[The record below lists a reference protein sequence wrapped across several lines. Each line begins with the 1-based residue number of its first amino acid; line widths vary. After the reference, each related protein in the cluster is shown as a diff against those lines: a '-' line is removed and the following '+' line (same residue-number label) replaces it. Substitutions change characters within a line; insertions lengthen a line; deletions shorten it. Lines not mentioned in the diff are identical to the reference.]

1 MQHNSY
7 RNESRPVQ
15 ILTISHAFDPA
26 PWPLNFLAPFHEYVC
41 MHTLMS
47 THTHIRTHAHA
58 HAHTQAH
65 THACT
70 HKYIHTHAHT
80 QTQQHAHTLA
90 RHTHTHTHT
99 YTHSHT
105 LACTRAHTQ
114 GRKQDP
120 LGPQVALVHAVG
132 TIVQG
137 PVMPGSTPPNMEVC
151 VCVCVRYHRWLGM
164 ARTVHTHRIWPYI
177 WWFPCQKYRICTLYI
192 QYIYGSG
199 QPYRWWTPQS
209 FSHFLIC
216 ITHSAVYLT
225 FYYNA
230 AGDRRHKAFCCIE
243 AFGRHTWRGGSGPS
257 YKLSWGVCFGLWLAA
272 PWCVLCVCMVVFVF
286 SCVCVCVCVCACV
299 RACVCVRACICV
311 CICAC
316 ECVCVFMRVCVY
328 VNVCIHVRKR

>member
-1 MQHNSY
+1 LLPACIFYVLVVFAAERTKVMQHNSY

-151 VCVCVRYHRWLGM
+151 VCVCVRYHR
-164 ARTVHTHRIWPYI
+164 
-177 WWFPCQKYRICTLYI
+177 
-192 QYIYGSG
+192 
-199 QPYRWWTPQS
+199 
-209 FSHFLIC
+209 
-216 ITHSAVYLT
+216 
-225 FYYNA
+225 
-230 AGDRRHKAFCCIE
+230 
-243 AFGRHTWRGGSGPS
+243 
-257 YKLSWGVCFGLWLAA
+257 
-272 PWCVLCVCMVVFVF
+272 
-286 SCVCVCVCVCACV
+286 
-299 RACVCVRACICV
+299 
-311 CICAC
+311 
-316 ECVCVFMRVCVY
+316 
-328 VNVCIHVRKR
+328 